1 MGGMQAAS
9 LPTRHPQ
16 TACSGWNAGLRSV
29 SAASNHSAFI
39 IRTYANAGDI
49 FISLVFFASFAG
61 KKHQRNDISRSA
73 EGEKALSA

>member
-1 MGGMQAAS
+1 MNTRPQLNRWSIIAA
-9 LPTRHPQ
+9 
-16 TACSGWNAGLRSV
+16 V
-29 SAASNHSAFI
+29 SYTHLDVYKRQASNHSAFI